1 MNEYLFT
8 TIEGITVS
16 PNLSDVENCQLLAR
30 VDALN
35 ETDAY
40 SRLFEE
46 NEWISESG
54 FSPEVI
60 MVDQV
65 ITKEQISDIKA
76 IVDYLWEDE
85 ECSYEENGCPQDHI
99 IVVLKRL
106 KEMIVDYK

>member
-30 VDALN
+30 VDASN

-46 NEWISESG
+46 NEWISEYG
-54 FSPEVI
+54 FSSEGLI
-60 MVDQV
+60 VDQV

-85 ECSYEENGCPQDHI
+85 ECSYEKNGCPQDHI
-99 IVVLKRL
+99 IMVLKRL

>member
-54 FSPEVI
+54 FSSEGI
-60 MVDQV
+60 IVDQV

-76 IVDYLWEDE
+76 IVDYLWEDK

-99 IVVLKRL
+99 IMVLKRL
-106 KEMIVDYK
+106 KEMVVDYE

>member
-1 MNEYLFT
+1 M
-8 TIEGITVS
+8 
-16 PNLSDVENCQLLAR
+16 LAR
-30 VDALN
+30 VDASN

-54 FSPEVI
+54 FSSEGLI
-60 MVDQV
+60 VDQV

-85 ECSYEENGCPQDHI
+85 ECSYEKNGCPQDHI
-99 IVVLKRL
+99 IMVLKRL

>member
-1 MNEYLFT
+1 MKLT
-8 TIEGITVS
+8 HT
-16 PNLSDVENCQLLAR
+16 P
-30 VDALN
+30 
-35 ETDAY
+35 
-40 SRLFEE
+40 RLFEE

-85 ECSYEENGCPQDHI
+85 KCSYEENGCPQDHI